1 MNTTDYIVNGI
12 LVLLVIRQIR
22 GGRLDLTGL
31 LLPVVLVT
39 ATAVYYLRSVPTAG
53 NDLTLELTLAGAG
66 AALGIGCGL
75 ATQLTR
81 RQDGVHARAGVL
93 AAFLWVFGMATRMGF
108 SFASDHGAGGSIAHF
123 SRTHQITG
131 SQAWV
136 AAFVL
141 MALSEAVARLVAIRF
156 RAWRL
161 SAAPAVAQA
170 TV

>member
-12 LVLLVIRQIR
+12 LVLLVVRQIR
-22 GGRLDLTGL
+22 GGRLDLAGL
-31 LLPVVLVT
+31 LLPVVLVS
-39 ATAVYYLRSVPTAG
+39 ATAVYYLRSVPTDG
-53 NDLTLELTLAGAG
+53 NDLTLELALAAAGAL
-66 AALGIGCGL
+66 LGIGCGL
-75 ATQLTR
+75 ATRLSR

-93 AAFLWVFGMATRMGF
+93 AAFLWVLGMATRMGF
-108 SFASDHGAGGSIAHF
+108 AFASDHGAGDSIATF
-123 SRTHQITG
+123 SRTHLITG

-141 MALSEAVARLVAIRF
+141 MALSEAVARLLVIRL

-161 SAAPAVAQA
+161 SSAPALVQA